1 MNKKNIFLKNE
12 KKIINK
18 VFFELQHEQK
28 KERFSLPE
36 ITKEIFYTDVFPVVE
51 KVLSMVP
58 NNINIQIE
66 KIEINIGEVKT
77 MDELKSLLE
86 LALQKKIFEEIS
98 IQEKN
103 STQKKLQKIE
113 KFSAEKISQK
123 KEINN
128 YFSLIYLLKTGMLPW
143 HENEQGITEII
154 QEIISELTSKKTKIN
169 IPLTQKNDFIL
180 FLEQLSDAIFD
191 ETFRKRLI
199 YTFEKPIIIQLLA
212 ILKPNGIDKKALHF
226 INTVFDILNKRHATT
241 DLYATLMSIL
251 IGINLQI
258 SNSVVLNLQTLLK
271 HENFFKNIAYFAQ
284 NIATLSEKE
293 YIKAILIE
301 EKIKNIDRLFEAKKI
316 FVKSTNEHAKPLV
329 KTEVVNI
336 EAEIEQQMA
345 EGMYISN
352 AGLIL
357 LSPFLPFLFTELGLV
372 SKGKF
377 NSLPDA
383 IKATQILHYIVYGS
397 SKTPEYLLV
406 FNKIICGLPLNT
418 PIPAKITITKK
429 IKAECQSMLEQVIE
443 RWNALKNTT
452 IPGFVQSFLQRNA
465 VLTKNNNDWL
475 LKVETKAFDVLL
487 DTLPWSVNFIKLKWN
502 DYLIN
507 TEWER

>member
-1 MNKKNIFLKNE
+1 MNKKNIFFNNN

-18 VFFELQHEQK
+18 IFFELQFGKQK
-28 KERFSLPE
+28 ENFLLPE
-36 ITKEIFYTDVFPVVE
+36 IAKENFYNYVLPVIE
-51 KVLSMVP
+51 KVFNTVP

-66 KIEINIGEVKT
+66 KLEVNIGKVKT

-86 LALQKKIFEEIS
+86 LALQRKIFEEIS
-98 IQEKN
+98 MQEK
-103 STQKKLQKIE
+103 KLVQQNIQKIE
-113 KFSAEKISQK
+113 KFSAEKIPQR

-128 YFSLIYLLKTGMLPW
+128 YFSLIYFLKTGMLLW
-143 HENEQGITEII
+143 YENEQGITEII
-154 QEIISELTSKKTKIN
+154 QQIISELTSKKTKIN
-169 IPLTQKNDFIL
+169 IPLTQKNDFLL

-199 YTFEKPIIIQLLA
+199 YTFEKPVIIQLLA
-212 ILKPNGIDKKALHF
+212 ILKPNSIDKKALHF
-226 INTVFDILNKRHATT
+226 INFVLDVLNKKHATT
-241 DLYATLMSIL
+241 HLYTTLMNIFV
-251 IGINLQI
+251 GINLQI

-271 HENFFKNIAYFAQ
+271 HENFFNSIVFFMQ

-301 EKIKNIDRLFEAKKI
+301 EKIKNIKRLFETKKI
-316 FVKSTNEHAKPLV
+316 IQKNESEQVEALV
-329 KTEVVNI
+329 KTEVNS

-345 EGMYISN
+345 EGIYISN

-357 LSPFLPFLFTELGLV
+357 LSPFLPFLFAELGLL
-372 SKGKF
+372 SEGKF

-383 IKATQILHYIVYGS
+383 IKATQILHYIIYGS
-397 SKTPEYLLV
+397 SKTPEYLLA
-406 FNKIICGLPLNT
+406 FNKILCGLPLNT
-418 PIPAKITITKK
+418 PIPQKITITKK
-429 IKAECQSMLEQVIE
+429 IKTECQSMLDQVIE
-443 RWNALKNTT
+443 RWSALKNTT
-452 IPGFVQSFLQRNA
+452 VHGFVQSFLHRNA